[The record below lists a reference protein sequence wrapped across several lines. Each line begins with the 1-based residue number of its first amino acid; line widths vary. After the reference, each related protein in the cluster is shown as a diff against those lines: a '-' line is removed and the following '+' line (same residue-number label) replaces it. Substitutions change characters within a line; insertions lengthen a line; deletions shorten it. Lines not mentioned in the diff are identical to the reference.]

1 VSGAPA
7 DPWRSDDRDPF
18 VDLVQEG
25 SLILDQIAA
34 LLDRDEEGAQA
45 ARRAVLALSPG
56 DLQEAV
62 FYAALERMLDE
73 RRRRRERERR
83 ERLVRPWRWRPWR
96 WRPWRVGR
104 RR

>member
-1 VSGAPA
+1 MSGGPA

-18 VDLVQEG
+18 VDLVREG

-34 LLDRDEEGAQA
+34 LLDRDDEGVRE

-62 FYAALERMLDE
+62 FYAALEWMLAARQE
-73 RRRRRERERR
+73 RRTRERR
-83 ERLVRPWRWRPWR
+83 KRLVRPWRWRPWL
-96 WRPWRVGR
+96 WRPWRVAR

>member
-1 VSGAPA
+1 VSGGPA

-18 VDLVQEG
+18 VDLVNEG

-34 LLDRDEEGAQA
+34 LLDRDEGGAQD

-62 FYAALERMLDE
+62 FYAALERMLE
-73 RRRRRERERR
+73 ARHKRHAEERR

-96 WRPWRVGR
+96 WRPRRLGR
-104 RR
+104 SR